1 MLLTA
6 AANTSWAAGLIYVVL
21 AVIPYLVIAY
31 VVFLLIRALRKY
43 LKSEPVYEHPDGF
56 VKVLVGKDFEEVA
69 FDPTRNVLVEFVVE
83 VLADLRHD
91 G

>member
-43 LKSEPVYEHPDGF
+43 LKS
-56 VKVLVGKDFEEVA
+56 
-69 FDPTRNVLVEFVVE
+69 
-83 VLADLRHD
+83 
-91 G
+91 

>member
-31 VVFLLIRALRKY
+31 VVSAHKGAQEV
-43 LKSEPVYEHPDGF
+43 SE
-56 VKVLVGKDFEEVA
+56 VGAGAPGEAGEGTD
-69 FDPTRNVLVEFVVE
+69 TR
-83 VLADLRHD
+83 
-91 G
+91 

>member
-1 MLLTA
+1 MEATPHKKFVYYGEMEVEGI
-6 AANTSWAAGLIYVVL
+6 TQ
-21 AVIPYLVIAY
+21 
-31 VVFLLIRALRKY
+31 FLKDARVGSLYPY